1 MIDMADGGASLRRR
15 NEDGGLPPLGE
26 CLIHAADGLGCR
38 ISRSEVEAA
47 CVGENRDFGARTA
60 IELGERRGLRI
71 GFGKL
76 ALAEIDE
83 SVVPAILMLSHDRA
97 VVVEGRGDRDTLI
110 VFDPALG
117 GGSVEVSQE
126 RLAATYTGY
135 GLLPRIARNAHPSSA
150 VPMGG
155 HWFWSTL
162 AQSRWIYVQVVIAAM
177 VANILAL
184 PISLFTM
191 VVYDRVIPNEA
202 VDSLVALTIGVGA
215 ALVFDFVIKTV
226 RAAFVDRAGKKADKQ
241 MGMLIF
247 DQLLDLRL
255 RARKGSVG
263 AIANTLRE
271 FETLREFFASAT
283 IVAIVDIPF
292 IVIFIA
298 VIYVIGGPLAL
309 IPLMAVPT
317 VLILGFSVQPI
328 LARLAERSFA
338 EGQIKQ
344 TVLIETI
351 SGLETIKAVGASR
364 RMKAR
369 WEDAVDRQ
377 SDHGVKSRAVTQF
390 ALNATGFVQ
399 QFAQIAIVFYGVFLI
414 MEGTTSMGALIASVI
429 LMGRALAPLAQIAQT
444 MTRLNA
450 ALTSYRSINALMKAE
465 REHPAASQ
473 WLSRPHLSGDI
484 VFENVSFTYQEDGRE
499 TLRNVSFRIKPGE
512 KVAILGQIGS
522 GKSTIARLILGLYE
536 QKDGS
541 ILIDGADIRQID
553 PVDLR
558 RNIGSVLQDVWL
570 LSGTVRENIA
580 LGAYRPSDADILA
593 AAKIAGVDDFI
604 SRHPSGY
611 DLKLAERGE
620 GLSGGQRQAISLARA
635 LVGRPPILL
644 LDEPTASMDVQ
655 TERQVMRRLQEEAKD
670 RTVIVIT
677 HRVSLLELVDR
688 VIVIDNGQVAMDGP
702 KSALNSR
709 SGVAQPAQIRPA

>member
-1 MIDMADGGASLRRR
+1 MMDTADDRAAPQRAGDERT
-15 NEDGGLPPLGE
+15 LPPLGA
-26 CLIHAADGLGCR
+26 CLIHAADGLGCP
-38 ISRSEVEAA
+38 ISRADVEAA
-47 CVGENRDFGARTA
+47 CVGETQEFGIRTA
-60 IELGERRGLRI
+60 IELAERRGVRI

-83 SVVPAILMLSHDRA
+83 SIVPAILMLNHDRA
-97 VVVEGRGDRDTLI
+97 VVVEGRGDRGTLI
-110 VFDPALG
+110 VYDPALG
-117 GGSVEVSQE
+117 SGSVEVSVDS
-126 RLAATYTGY
+126 LAASYTGY
-135 GLLPRIARNAHPSSA
+135 GLLPRIARNAHASSPVPS
-150 VPMGG
+150 GG
-155 HWFWSTL
+155 HWFWTTL
-162 AQSRWIYVQVVIAAM
+162 AQNRWIYAQVIIAAM

-202 VDSLVALTIGVGA
+202 VDSLVALTIGVAA
-215 ALVFDFVIKTV
+215 ALVFDFIIKTV
-226 RAAFVDRAGKKADKQ
+226 RSAFVERAGKKADKQ

-247 DQLLDLRL
+247 DQLLDLRM

-263 AIANTLRE
+263 AIANTMRE

-292 IVIFIA
+292 IIIFVA
-298 VIYVIGGPLAL
+298 VIYLIGGPLAL
-309 IPLMAVPT
+309 VPLLAVPA
-317 VLILGFSVQPI
+317 VLILGFAVQPM

-344 TVLIETI
+344 TVLVEAI

-377 SDHGVKSRAVTQF
+377 SDHGIKSRAVTQF

-414 MEGTTSMGALIASVI
+414 MAGTTSMGALIASVI

-444 MTRLNA
+444 LTRLNA
-450 ALTSYRSINALMKAE
+450 ALTSYRSINALMKSE
-465 REHPAASQ
+465 REHPAARQ

-484 VFENVSFTYQEDGRE
+484 VFENVSFAYQDDGQA

-536 QKDGS
+536 QKDGA
-541 ILIDGADIRQID
+541 ILIDGTDLRQID

-593 AAKIAGVDDFI
+593 AARIAGVDDFI
-604 SRHPSGY
+604 SRNPAGY

-655 TERQVMRRLQEEAKD
+655 TERQVIRRLREEAKD

-688 VIVIDNGQVAMDGP
+688 VIVIDNGQVAVDGP
-702 KSALNSR
+702 KSVLNAR